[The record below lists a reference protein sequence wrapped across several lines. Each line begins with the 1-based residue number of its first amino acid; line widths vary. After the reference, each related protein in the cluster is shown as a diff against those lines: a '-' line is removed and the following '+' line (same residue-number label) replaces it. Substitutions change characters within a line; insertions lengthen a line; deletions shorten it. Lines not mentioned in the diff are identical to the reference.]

1 MASYIQPLGI
11 EEEHYFSDELYVV
24 REPGQITVYVADFDV
39 EYIGYALMPGES
51 IGVLDGRIVR
61 FFRDQR
67 GMATDITEI
76 FDVVGRFGELAD
88 RAIEYRSNVESGYW
102 SPYEGM
108 ETVMKRHRVSQSVA
122 RDILGLS

>member
-51 IGVLDGRIVR
+51 VGVLDGRIVR

-88 RAIEYRSNVESGYW
+88 RAIEYRCNVESGYW
-102 SPYEGM
+102 SPYKGM